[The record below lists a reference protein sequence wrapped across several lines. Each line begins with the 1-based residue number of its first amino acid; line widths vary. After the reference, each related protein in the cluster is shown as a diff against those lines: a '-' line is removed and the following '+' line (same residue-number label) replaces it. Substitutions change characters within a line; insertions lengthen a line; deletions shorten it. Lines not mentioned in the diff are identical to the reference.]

1 MHRLPPRRFDCG
13 DTVHDLLYLFE
24 GTDLDLAH
32 ALARHTEFAGQLS
45 KRHRV
50 FGQAPALENPSGAR
64 LERVKRNGER
74 AATVIEFLARGE
86 GLLLVRG
93 VTHQPVLPFGGIAFL
108 SDAVVER
115 DIAAESAVHVDYG
128 ALGDA

>member
-1 MHRLPPRRFDCG
+1 MHRLLCRRFDCG

-24 GTDLDLAH
+24 GTGLDLAH

-50 FGQAPALENPSGAR
+50 FGQATALENPSGAR

-74 AATVIEFLARGE
+74 AATIVEFLARGE
-86 GLLLVRG
+86 HRLLIRG
-93 VTHQPVLPFGGIAFL
+93 GSL
-108 SDAVVER
+108 SSQSCRSVV
-115 DIAAESAVHVDYG
+115 
-128 ALGDA
+128 